1 MPKWGCV
8 FQIGLNLGLAK
19 QGSVCLGDLE
29 SCLGKGLLRLVAP
42 SLPGGS
48 SAPPSKTP
56 NFLAVLRAVEDELL
70 TPQVSTVLNER
81 CADITQCQ
89 RTVGEGLLLEG
100 HKPGDHAQADT
111 VPSAAGHRPPAS
123 E

>member
-1 MPKWGCV
+1 MSG
-8 FQIGLNLGLAK
+8 
-19 QGSVCLGDLE
+19 GSGE
-29 SCLGKGLLRLVAP
+29 
-42 SLPGGS
+42 LPGEGAPETRGS
-48 SAPPSKTP
+48 LLARRQLCPPSKTP